1 VVKPEEWV
9 GCIGQPPSS
18 LFLIKD
24 KERTTKNILPKK
36 PIQVIKDLK
45 KSLGKNLYQYAEL

>member
-9 GCIGQPPSS
+9 GCIGQSPSS

-24 KERTTKNILPKK
+24 KERTTKNILLKK